1 MRRLR
6 KTVKLLTNENH
17 KYFSFRLTKEEEYS
31 LQLQATLFLDVQ
43 CYLFNKNRLSKQ
55 INEAL
60 LQNDKVAFIEL
71 SKLYS
76 NYV

>member
-17 KYFSFRLTKEEEYS
+17 KFFSYKLTQEEEYS
-31 LQLQATLFLDVQ
+31 LQLQATLFLDEQ
-43 CYLFNKNRLSKQ
+43 CYLFNKDRLSKQ

-60 LQNDKVAFIEL
+60 LQNDEMAFREL
-71 SKLYS
+71 SELYS
-76 NYV
+76 NYL

>member
-31 LQLQATLFLDVQ
+31 LQLQATLFLDEQ

-55 INEAL
+55 ISEAL
-60 LQNDKVAFIEL
+60 LQNDEVAFIEL

-76 NYV
+76 NYC